1 MLILHYI
8 FIKRQLRPD
17 VGRSILKL
25 IDDNQNA
32 NLALFQ
38 FDQCCKRC
46 ESLILNRLFDRE
58 LPKNIVFLESYYA
71 HKKYYPSTVISYANP
86 NFVLRFMLSSSTSS
100 L

>member
-1 MLILHYI
+1 MLSLHYI

-46 ESLILNRLFDRE
+46 ESLILNRLRSGTAE
-58 LPKNIVFLESYYA
+58 
-71 HKKYYPSTVISYANP
+71 KYCVPGKLLCTQKI
-86 NFVLRFMLSSSTSS
+86 LSK
-100 L
+100 